1 MQASRSE
8 VFNWDLS
15 VGPEQIW
22 AVLADTAR
30 FNEAAG
36 FPKHSIQ
43 ESAQP
48 DGSVQFMAHAHF
60 GRFALRWRDF
70 PQNWIDRRWFRHLRR
85 FDSGPIETLCVTLR
99 LEPHDSG
106 CRCSY
111 EVDIGARNALGR
123 LLLQAGLHKLIR
135 RNVDRL
141 VRDAE
146 AYCRGQRA
154 TPFDFKP
161 MRLVPGASERV
172 QQLAS
177 KIAATPYAHGLAD
190 QLASYVTGQPEVDV
204 FTIRPLRLARLW
216 GVPDRHAIEVCLEAV
231 RCGLLG
237 MRWDLLCPR
246 CQVGKSSIA
255 SLQQLPK
262 GAHCPSCNI
271 DFRRDFAAN
280 VELAFHPSKSVRDVD
295 AGEYCLMGPMTTHHI
310 KLQLTLQ
317 SGQQLTEHADL
328 EPGTYRVRTL
338 EPGHET
344 VVEWRDASIQTVTL
358 NEDAIVVTKSTQPGA
373 INIHNRR
380 AQELTVIIEEL
391 AWRRDALIGQRATAL
406 QSFRDLFNSDVLRP
420 GDDVDIDSITI
431 MFTDLKGS
439 TALYDRIGD
448 PQAYVLVREHF
459 EILGR
464 AVREHNGS
472 IVKMIG
478 DAIMAV
484 FTDPADGL
492 LCALAIHDDIDAFN
506 EGSSHDPLVVK
517 IGLHIGRCI
526 AVTLNDKLDYYGSV
540 PNMAARLQN
549 QSEGR
554 DIVLSTE
561 FAADPAIGKQ
571 LSQFQISR
579 ETVELKGFSEP
590 VPFLRIRGIEDRQRG
605 TDADSDSGPIAS

>member
-1 MQASRSE
+1 MQASRRE

-15 VGPEQIW
+15 ASTERIW
-22 AVLADTAR
+22 TVLADTAR

-48 DGSVQFMAHAHF
+48 DGSVQFTAHAHF
-60 GRFALRWRDF
+60 GPLALRWRDF
-70 PQNWIDRRWFRHLRR
+70 PQNWVDRRWFRHLRQ
-85 FDSGPIETLCVTLR
+85 FDSGPIKTLCVTLR
-99 LEPHDSG
+99 LEPRNGG

-111 EVDIGARNALGR
+111 EVEIGTRNALGK
-123 LLLQAGLHKLIR
+123 LLLQLGLHKFIQR
-135 RNVDRL
+135 KVERL

-154 TPFDFKP
+154 TPFKFKP

-172 QQLAS
+172 QRLTS
-177 KIAATPYAHGLAD
+177 MIAATPYSHGLAD
-190 QLASYVTGQPEVDV
+190 QLASYVTDQPEVDV

-216 GVPDRHAIEVCLEAV
+216 GVSDRHAIEVCLEAV

-255 SLQQLPK
+255 SLSQLPK

-271 DFRRDFAAN
+271 DFHRDFTAN

-295 AGEYCLMGPMTTHHI
+295 DGEYCLMGPMTTHHI
-310 KLQLTLQ
+310 KLQLTLKPNER
-317 SGQQLTEHADL
+317 LVERADF

-338 EPGHET
+338 EPGQEAE
-344 VVEWRDASIQTVTL
+344 VEWRIPAFPNITL
-358 NEDAIVVTKSTQPGA
+358 NDNAIAITDSRQPGN
-373 INIHNRR
+373 IDIHNRR
-380 AQELTVIIEEL
+380 DRELTVIIEEL
-391 AWRRDALIGQRATAL
+391 AWRRDALTAQRATAL

-448 PQAYVLVREHF
+448 PKAYVLVREHF

-484 FTDPADGL
+484 FTDPADSL
-492 LCALAIHDDIDAFN
+492 SCALAIHDEIDAFN
-506 EGSSHDPLVVK
+506 QHSEHDPLVVK

-549 QSEGR
+549 QSEGG

-561 FAADPAIGKQ
+561 FAADPAIDRQ
-571 LSQFQISR
+571 LDRFDICR
-579 ETVELKGFSEP
+579 ETVELKGFTGP
-590 VPFLRIRGIEDRQRG
+590 VPFLRIRGIEDGHRG
-605 TDADSDSGPIAS
+605 TGAASDSVLIAP